1 LPTFRTT
8 AFPSSWQCRNSSTF
22 TFITIITVVKSR
34 WSVSVEALSLLQHR
48 GQDAAGVVTCGSGGR
63 FYQVKSNGMV
73 RDVFDTKAVAGL
85 KGWMGVGHGGLL
97 LSEFAREG
105 DALADVQYAAGDAS
119 VRYPTAGS
127 SAHSE
132 AQPFYVNSPYG
143 IVFAH
148 VSLALSLQQFKPALL
163 TKQYRFPP
171 VRTET

>member
-1 LPTFRTT
+1 M
-8 AFPSSWQCRNSSTF
+8 
-22 TFITIITVVKSR
+22 
-34 WSVSVEALSLLQHR
+34 EALSLLQHR

-85 KGWMGVGHGGLL
+85 KGWMGVGHGESSRVGIPCRVFGLTL
-97 LSEFAREG
+97 KIAFIIVRPG
-105 DALADVQYAAGDAS
+105 VRI

-148 VSLALSLQQFKPALL
+148 VSPPSPIISLRA
-163 TKQYRFPP
+163 
-171 VRTET
+171 